1 MRFLTIF
8 NLTLVLLLAAVLML
22 ISPKHLF
29 ALVNIPGLLV
39 VVGGTL
45 CALMLSKPQHKVLQL
60 LRDLPAILKG
70 EPAEYNGR
78 AEFKQLLRCAHLYRS
93 SQIRTLEKEIKLA
106 KQLILIKGVQ
116 LVLDRCALNDI
127 KQILSKERGRLLAP
141 NQERAQMC
149 RLMSSYAPAFGML
162 GTLLGMIHMLY
173 GLGDVGLGQIG
184 ETMGFAMLTTLYGLV
199 LANLICKPLA
209 IKLERRTME
218 HAAHLNTLIEGL
230 MMMHEKKHPMLV
242 RDMLEAHGVP
252 VDNTPKAAQQVRSKW
267 AKLLPLAATHVD

>member
-1 MRFLTIF
+1 MRYLTIF
-8 NLTLVLLLAAVLML
+8 NVTLLLLLAAVLML
-22 ISPKHLF
+22 ISPGHLF
-29 ALVNIPGLLV
+29 ALINLPGLLV
-39 VVGGTL
+39 VLGGTL
-45 CALMLSKPQHKVLQL
+45 CALMLSKPQHKVVQL
-60 LRDLPAILKG
+60 LVDLPAIIKG
-70 EPAEYNGR
+70 QPAEFYGR
-78 AEFKQLLRCAHLYRS
+78 AEFKQLLRCAHLFRS
-93 SQIRTLEKEIKLA
+93 SQIRTLEQEIKLA
-106 KQLILIKGVQ
+106 QQLILIKGVQ
-116 LVLDRCALNDI
+116 LVLDHCALSDI
-127 KQILSKERGRLLAP
+127 KQILGKERQRLLAP

-209 IKLERRTME
+209 IKLERRTTE

-230 MMMHEKKHPMLV
+230 MMMHEKKHPMLI

-252 VDNTPKAAQQVRSKW
+252 ADNAPMPVQRVRSKW
-267 AKLLPLAATHVD
+267 AKYLPLAATHVD